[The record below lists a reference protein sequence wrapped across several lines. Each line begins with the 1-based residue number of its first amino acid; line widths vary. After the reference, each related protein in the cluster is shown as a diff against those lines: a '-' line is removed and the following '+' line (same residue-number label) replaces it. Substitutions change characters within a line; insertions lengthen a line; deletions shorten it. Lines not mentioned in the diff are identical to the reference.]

1 MEEKT
6 CTNQKDDMSN
16 YEICGLDVSNCDSS
30 TSCSDYNDPDPD
42 VYAILWGPTTLRSD
56 GGPIFINFVLHS
68 MYSDKEKAKEV
79 ARTLSPHYPTIVKYK
94 LRSKASKET
103 DPGEFLEWWDED
115 GTE

>member
-1 MEEKT
+1 
-6 CTNQKDDMSN
+6 
-16 YEICGLDVSNCDSS
+16 
-30 TSCSDYNDPDPD
+30 
-42 VYAILWGPTTLRSD
+42 
-56 GGPIFINFVLHS
+56 